1 MEKKTLKVEGM
12 TCGHCKAA
20 VTNALTEL
28 DGVKN
33 VVVHLETGNVDV
45 EVDSSKVTDAAM
57 REAIEDQGYD
67 VKA

>member
-1 MEKKTLKVEGM
+1 METKTLNVEGM

-20 VTNALTEL
+20 VTNALNEI

-33 VVVHLETGNVDV
+33 VVVHLETGKVEV
-45 EVDSSKVTDAAM
+45 EVDSSKVTEAEM

-67 VKA
+67 VK

>member
-20 VTNALTEL
+20 VTNALNEL

-45 EVDSSKVTDAAM
+45 EVDSTKVTDAEM
-57 REAIEDQGYD
+57 REAIEEQGYD

>member
-1 MEKKTLKVEGM
+1 METKTLNVEGM

-20 VTNALTEL
+20 VTNALNEL

-33 VVVHLETGNVDV
+33 VVVHLETGKVEV
-45 EVDSSKVTDAAM
+45 EVDSSKVTEAEM

-67 VKA
+67 VK

>member
-1 MEKKTLKVEGM
+1 METKTLNVEGM

-20 VTNALTEL
+20 VTNALNEL

-33 VVVHLETGNVDV
+33 VVVHLETGKVDV
-45 EVDSSKVTDAAM
+45 EVDSSKVTDADM

-67 VKA
+67 VK

>member
-1 MEKKTLKVEGM
+1 METKTLHVYGM

-20 VTNALTEL
+20 VTNALNEL

-33 VVVHLETGNVDV
+33 VVVHLETGKVDV
-45 EVDSSKVTDAAM
+45 EVDSSKVTDAEM

-67 VKA
+67 VK

>member
-1 MEKKTLKVEGM
+1 METKTLDVEGM

-20 VTNALTEL
+20 VTNALNEL

-33 VVVHLETGNVDV
+33 VVVHLETGKV
-45 EVDSSKVTDAAM
+45 EVELDSSKVTEAEM

-67 VKA
+67 VK